1 MDQLRIRFGSYV
13 QVWEPSTQTSSMKMR
28 RRAAIALGPSSTST
42 TSYLFMA
49 LDTGKII
56 NRAQFTEIPMTAEV
70 IKRVNELG
78 SGEPELLTWTNRHG
92 ENIGDGPSW
101 NTMETSNDKAS
112 DSSADAGAMANDDDN
127 NIMVAEEDREVPTTD
142 VDVVDN
148 IKGVDDMRMDT
159 QDVYE
164 VWNEEVPA
172 YNVDQINNDVEATD
186 KSAPG
191 GVTTTS
197 WD

>member
-13 QVWEPSTQTSSMKMR
+13 QVWEPLTQTNSMKMR
-28 RRAAIALGPSSTST
+28 RRVAIVLGPSSTST

-56 NRAQFTEIPMTAEV
+56 NRAQFAEILMTAEV
-70 IKRVNELG
+70 IKRVDKLG
-78 SGEPELLTWTNRHG
+78 SGKPELLSWTNRHG

-101 NTMETSNDKAS
+101 NTMETSNNEAS
-112 DSSADAGAMANDDDN
+112 DSSANAGAMANDDDN

-148 IKGVDDMRMDT
+148 IEGVDDMRMDT

-164 VWNEEVPA
+164 VWNKEVPA
-172 YNVDQINNDVEATD
+172 YDVDQINNDVEVTD
-186 KSAPG
+186 KSA
-191 GVTTTS
+191 
-197 WD
+197 

>member
-1 MDQLRIRFGSYV
+1 
-13 QVWEPSTQTSSMKMR
+13 MK
-28 RRAAIALGPSSTST
+28 
-42 TSYLFMA
+42 
-49 LDTGKII
+49 
-56 NRAQFTEIPMTAEV
+56 AEV

-78 SGEPELLTWTNRHG
+78 SSKPELLTWTNHHG

-142 VDVVDN
+142 VDAVDN
-148 IKGVDDMRMDT
+148 IEGVDDRRMDT

-172 YNVDQINNDVEATD
+172 YDVDRINDDVEVTD
-186 KSAPG
+186 KLALG
-191 GVTTTS
+191 GVTTKA
-197 WD
+197 WDQPMKVISEVTAETKVPSTGTAG

>member
-1 MDQLRIRFGSYV
+1 
-13 QVWEPSTQTSSMKMR
+13 
-28 RRAAIALGPSSTST
+28 
-42 TSYLFMA
+42 MA

-56 NRAQFTEIPMTAEV
+56 NRAQFTEIPMMAEV
-70 IKRVNELG
+70 IKRVDKLG

-101 NTMETSNDKAS
+101 NTMETSNEAS
-112 DSSADAGAMANDDDN
+112 DSSADAGAMAKDDDN

-142 VDVVDN
+142 VNVVGN
-148 IKGVDDMRMDT
+148 IEGVDDMRMDT

-164 VWNEEVPA
+164 VWNKEVPA
-172 YNVDQINNDVEATD
+172 YDVDRINDDVEVTD
-186 KSAPG
+186 KSALG